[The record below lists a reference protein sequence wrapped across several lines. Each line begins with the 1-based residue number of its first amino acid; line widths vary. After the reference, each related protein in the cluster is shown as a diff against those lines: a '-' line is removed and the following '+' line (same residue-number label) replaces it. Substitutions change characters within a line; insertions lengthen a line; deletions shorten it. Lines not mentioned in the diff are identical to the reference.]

1 MVDYVRLLASHYGMK
16 EEDIEQCIA
25 GVQKEIKGVD
35 AKAIYDSVMDA
46 IGVQEYLPRDALF
59 QLSMFLPLDKFLLL
73 CQVDVRHAQL
83 CETSGY
89 WLAYLYN
96 KDKKDWARVIKLI
109 LTKDLPAKVL
119 REVVAGYLKVHPQ
132 RPVNVLLDVMDTY
145 SLDTLRTMLKE
156 YLLIHF
162 SQPKYVAYG
171 KEILDAKTLKQIH
184 HTPFRPILYNMQD
197 RWNDFISSI
206 VRLIKNLPETEDLS
220 QFETNIFVHKYYFML
235 PYISWAG
242 RYLLQTKDM
251 GEEYSL
257 VLEEIE
263 DVIVDS
269 IQVVTMTGIDF
280 SFTDMVVAHY
290 FTSWKEAIEVYRMV
304 LDLDGAHLINNT
316 YSIINPLLLRD
327 MLFRMPTLLQDPDL
341 EDDAKKVIKSM
352 LRI

>member
-25 GVQKEIKGVD
+25 AVQKEIKGVN

-119 REVVAGYLKVHPQ
+119 REVVAGYLKVYPQ

-162 SQPKYVAYG
+162 SAREYIKHAKEVLADTTKKQLLIMPKEVMARM
-171 KEILDAKTLKQIH
+171 KTNWEYLTSI
-184 HTPFRPILYNMQD
+184 
-197 RWNDFISSI
+197 I
-206 VRLIKNLPETEDLS
+206 VRLIKSLPETEDLS

-280 SFTDMVVAHY
+280 SFTDIVVSHY

-341 EDDAKKVIKSM
+341 EDDAKKAIKSM
-352 LRI
+352 LKI